1 MAIVE
6 VKNVHKHFGSNE
18 VLRGMELVVEE
29 GEVVVLMGPS
39 GSGKSTLLRCMT
51 FLEEPDQGTITI
63 DGITIQ
69 AGANDHKNKNAI
81 RQLRQNTG
89 FVFQHFNLF
98 PHRTAIQNVMEGPLT
113 VKKMKPEEAE
123 VLARDLLDKVGLAE
137 KADFFPSLLSGGQQQ
152 RVAIARAL
160 AMHPRVMLYDE
171 PTSALDPELV
181 REVLQVM
188 KALALEGMTTV
199 VVTHEMGFAREV
211 ANRVV
216 FMDAGVV
223 VEQGSAAQVFDNPR
237 DDRTRKF
244 LSAITNPH
252 EAGEEQGTTIQQGE

>member
-6 VKNVHKHFGSNE
+6 VKNVYKRFGSNE
-18 VLRGMELVVEE
+18 VLRGMDLVVEE

-51 FLEEPDQGTITI
+51 FLEEPDQGTVTI
-63 DGITIQ
+63 DGITIE
-69 AGANDHKNKNAI
+69 AGGNAHKHKNAI

-98 PHRTAIQNVMEGPLT
+98 PHRTAIQNVMEGLLT

-123 VLARDLLDKVGLAE
+123 PLARDLLGKVGLAE

-244 LSAITNPH
+244 LSAIANPQ
-252 EAGEEQGTTIQQGE
+252 ETGEEQDTTIQQGE

>member
-6 VKNVHKHFGSNE
+6 VKNLHKRFGSNE
-18 VLRGMELVVEE
+18 VLRGMDLVVEE

-51 FLEEPDQGTITI
+51 FLEQPDQGTVTV
-63 DGITIQ
+63 DGITIE
-69 AGANDHKNKNAI
+69 AGANAHKSKNAI

-98 PHRTAIQNVMEGPLT
+98 PHRTAIQNVMEGLLT
-113 VKKMKPEEAE
+113 VKKMKREEAE
-123 VLARDLLDKVGLAE
+123 PLARDLLDKVGLAE

-181 REVLQVM
+181 GEVLRVM
-188 KALALEGMTTV
+188 RTLADEGRTML
-199 VVTHEMGFAREV
+199 VVTHEMTFAREV
-211 ANRVV
+211 SNRVIFLNQGVIEEEGRPADV
-216 FMDAGVV
+216 FGAPK
-223 VEQGSAAQVFDNPR
+223 S
-237 DDRTRKF
+237 DRLRQF
-244 LSAITNPH
+244 LSSQLRDGMGPS
-252 EAGEEQGTTIQQGE
+252 

>member
-6 VKNVHKHFGSNE
+6 VKNVYKRFGSNE
-18 VLRGMELVVEE
+18 VLRGMDLVVEE

-51 FLEEPDQGTITI
+51 FLEEPDQGTVTI
-63 DGITIQ
+63 DGITIE
-69 AGANDHKNKNAI
+69 AGGSAHKHKNAI

-98 PHRTAIQNVMEGPLT
+98 PHRTAIQNVMEGLLT

-123 VLARDLLDKVGLAE
+123 PLARDLLGKVGLAE

-244 LSAITNPH
+244 LSAIANPQ
-252 EAGEEQGTTIQQGE
+252 ETGEEQDTTIQQGE

>member
-6 VKNVHKHFGSNE
+6 VKNVYKRFGSNE
-18 VLRGMELVVEE
+18 VLRGMDLVVEE

-51 FLEEPDQGTITI
+51 FLEEPDQGTVAI
-63 DGITIQ
+63 DGITIE
-69 AGANDHKNKNAI
+69 AGANAHKNKNLI

-98 PHRTAIQNVMEGPLT
+98 PHRTAIQNVMEGLLT

-123 VLARDLLDKVGLAE
+123 PLARDLLDKVGLAE

-211 ANRVV
+211 ASRVV

-244 LSAITNPH
+244 LSAIANPQ
-252 EAGEEQGTTIQQGE
+252 ETGEEQDTTIQQGE

>member
-1 MAIVE
+1 MSIVE
-6 VKNVHKHFGSNE
+6 VKNVHKRFGSNE
-18 VLRGMELVVEE
+18 VLRGMDLVVEE

-51 FLEEPDQGTITI
+51 FLEEPDQGAVTI

-69 AGANDHKNKNAI
+69 AGANAYKHKNGI

-98 PHRTAIQNVMEGPLT
+98 PHRTAIQNVMEGLLT
-113 VKKMKPEEAE
+113 VKKMKPKEAE
-123 VLARDLLDKVGLAE
+123 PLARDLLGKVGLAE
-137 KADFFPSLLSGGQQQ
+137 KADFFPSFLSGGQQQ

-181 REVLQVM
+181 REVLHVI

-216 FMDAGVV
+216 FMDGGVV
-223 VEQGSAAQVFDNPR
+223 VEQGSATQVFDNPR
-237 DDRTRKF
+237 DDRTREF
-244 LSAITNPH
+244 LSAITNPQ
-252 EAGEEQGTTIQQGE
+252 EAGEEQDTTIQ